1 MRLAGDPRT
10 VESLAQL
17 RAGRGWLL
25 RRRREGEAVCVEEL
39 RVGARAVVEQHLV
52 IQLIKDIK

>member
-1 MRLAGDPRT
+1 M
-10 VESLAQL
+10 
-17 RAGRGWLL
+17 